1 MATFY
6 MVIDNPY
13 CLHIGIYNCTTTLVI
28 MKPEKQRLCLMKK
41 SDRN

>member
-13 CLHIGIYNCTTTLVI
+13 CLHISIYNCTTNKL
-28 MKPEKQRLCLMKK
+28 KAKLF
-41 SDRN
+41 